1 MRLLGVVLVALV
13 LSLVSRIG
21 IVECEKPAVVNVG
34 SVFTFNSIIG
44 RAAKAAMDIAVSDI
58 NGDPSILAGT
68 KLNLIQV
75 DSNCSG
81 FLASIGGSN
90 SFHLFLFPLCFVL
103 RN

>member
-1 MRLLGVVLVALV
+1 MKFLGVAALV
-13 LSLVSRIG
+13 LILVSRVTV
-21 IVECEKPAVVNVG
+21 VECEKPAVVNVG

-44 RAAKAAMDIAVSDI
+44 RAAKAAMEIAVSDI

-68 KLNLIQV
+68 KLNLISV

-90 SFHLFLFPLCFVL
+90 PFHLFLFPLCFVIDK
-103 RN
+103 